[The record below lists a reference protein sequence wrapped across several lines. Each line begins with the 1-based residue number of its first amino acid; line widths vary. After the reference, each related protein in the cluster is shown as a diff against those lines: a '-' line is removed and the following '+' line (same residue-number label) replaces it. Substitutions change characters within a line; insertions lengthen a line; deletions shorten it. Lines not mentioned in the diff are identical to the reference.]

1 MAGTALWQLDEFS
14 APVMLGF
21 IRSLE
26 PPQNYLGRTFLP
38 DRVIPDS
45 EFEYIKGVN
54 DQPVMAHIIGYDS
67 EAPIAGRPGLGERV
81 RGELPLIKRKTR
93 ISEKEITR
101 FVTPR
106 TGTADLDAAIRAV
119 YDDLARMVGSIQA
132 RMEWLR
138 MQALSEDVVTYNDGG
153 VIMQFNYGVPD
164 VAQITLGATA
174 GSATDGTG
182 ATVAAYGPRWSDTT
196 NATVIT
202 DLMTTCD
209 EIEQRTGER
218 PARMVM
224 SRKTANYF
232 HTNAQ
237 IKGWTYATNA
247 PDRPLTPDEVNQTFT
262 RYGIPGYQIYDT
274 KVGSENADGTTTQV
288 RTMRENMVLLL
299 PAGNL
304 GQTLWGPTA
313 ESRVVLGTPYA
324 QQAPGL
330 WANTYA
336 TDEPPAQWTKAV
348 AAAFPSL
355 PEVDKLGQMTVYP
368 AA

>member
-1 MAGTALWQLDEFS
+1 MAGSQLWQLDEFS

-54 DQPVMAHIIGYDS
+54 EQPVMAHIIGYDS

-81 RGELPLIKRKTR
+81 RGELPLIKRKAR
-93 ISEKEITR
+93 ISEKEIQR

-119 YDDLARMVGSIQA
+119 YDDTARLVRSIQA

-164 VAQITLGATA
+164 QAQVTLGATA
-174 GSATDGTG
+174 GTATDGTG
-182 ATVAAYGPRWSDTT
+182 ATVTEYGPHWSDTT

-202 DLMTTCD
+202 DLMTICD

-232 HTNAQ
+232 HENAQ

-247 PDRPLTPDEVNQTFT
+247 PDRPLTQDEIQQTFT

-288 RTMRENMVLLL
+288 RPMRENVVVLL

-304 GQTLWGPTA
+304 GNTLLGPTA
-313 ESRVVLGTPYA
+313 ESRVLLGTPYA
-324 QQAPGL
+324 AQAPGL

-348 AAAFPSL
+348 AAGFPSL
-355 PEVDKLGQMTVYP
+355 PEVDKIGQMTVYP

>member
-1 MAGTALWQLDEFS
+1 MAGAQLWQLDEFS

-21 IRSLE
+21 IRNLE
-26 PPQNYLGRTFLP
+26 PPPNYLGRTLLP

-93 ISEKEITR
+93 ISEKEIQR
-101 FVTPR
+101 FTTPR

-119 YDDLARMVGSIQA
+119 YDDVARLVGSIQA

-153 VIMQFNYGVPD
+153 VIMQFNYGFAD
-164 VAQITLGATA
+164 TQQITLATTA
-174 GSATDGTG
+174 GGATDGSGALVTG
-182 ATVAAYGPRWSDTT
+182 YGPHWSDTV
-196 NATVIT
+196 NATPIT
-202 DLMTTCD
+202 DLMTICD
-209 EIEQRTGER
+209 YVEQRTGSR
-218 PARMVM
+218 PARGFL
-224 SRKTANYF
+224 SRQANNYLLR
-232 HTNAQ
+232 NEQ

-247 PDRPLTPDEVNQTFT
+247 PDRPLTQEEVNATLT
-262 RYGIPGYQIYDT
+262 RYGLPLFTTYDT
-274 KVGSENADGTTTQV
+274 QVGSENADGTTTQV
-288 RTMRENMVLLL
+288 RTMRENVVVLL
-299 PAGNL
+299 PAGNV
-304 GQTLWGPTA
+304 GQSLWGPTA
-313 ESRVVLGTPYA
+313 ESRVLLGTPYA

-330 WANTYA
+330 WANTYGM
-336 TDEPPAQWTKAV
+336 DEPPSQWTKAV

-355 PEVDKLGQMTVYP
+355 PEVDRVAQLTVLP

>member
-21 IRSLE
+21 IRGLE
-26 PPQNYLGRTFLP
+26 VPQNYLGRTLLP
-38 DRVIPDS
+38 DRIIPDS
-45 EFEYIKGVN
+45 EFEYLKGVN
-54 DQPVMAHIIGYDS
+54 EQPVMAHIIGYDS

-81 RGELPLIKRKTR
+81 RGELPLIKRKAR
-93 ISEKEITR
+93 VSEKEIQR
-101 FVTPR
+101 FMTPR

-119 YDDLARMVGSIQA
+119 YDDTARLVRSIQA

-138 MQALSEDVVTYNDGG
+138 MQALSEDVVVYNDSG
-153 VIMQFNYGVPD
+153 VIIQFNYGVPD
-164 VAQITLGATA
+164 EAQITLGATA
-174 GSATDGTG
+174 GTATDGTG
-182 ATVAAYGPRWSDTT
+182 ATVAEYGPHWSDVT

-202 DLMTTCD
+202 DLMTICD

-224 SRKTANYF
+224 SRRTSNYF
-232 HTNAQ
+232 LRNAQ

-247 PDRPLTPDEVNQTFT
+247 PDRPLTQEEVNQTFA
-262 RYGIPGYQIYDT
+262 RYGIPGYQVYDT
-274 KVGSENADGTTTQV
+274 KVGSENVDGTTTQV
-288 RTMRENMVLLL
+288 RTMRENVVLLL
-299 PAGNL
+299 PAGNV

-313 ESRVVLGTPYA
+313 ESRELLGTPYA

-330 WANTYA
+330 WANTYG

-355 PEVDKLGQMTVYP
+355 PEVDKIGQLTVYP